1 MKKTH
6 DAGFYPMNP
15 LRVEGHPFITSPPLN
30 IQASLLRVLA
40 MKQVSRTQL
49 NTMFRTVV
57 ESSMLKKNCKLSVF
71 TGTSFQD
78 LYEAMNINGKWKT
91 LIGIAKDLEMG
102 NVAFK
107 DNKSNII
114 ANKKLVLEL
123 VNRGY
128 LGDLSRQNDKICA
141 YFMNK
146 I

>member
-1 MKKTH
+1 MKETH
-6 DAGFYPMNP
+6 DAEFYPVNP
-15 LRVEGHPFITSPPLN
+15 LRVEDHSFITSPQLN
-30 IQASLLRVLA
+30 MQSTLLRVLA

>member
-1 MKKTH
+1 MKETH

-71 TGTSFQD
+71 AGTSFQD
-78 LYEAMNINGKWKT
+78 LYETMNTNGKWKT
-91 LIGIAKDLEMG
+91 VIGIAKDLEMG
-102 NVAFK
+102 NVAFD

>member
-1 MKKTH
+1 MKETH
-6 DAGFYPMNP
+6 DAGFYPVNP
-15 LRVEGHPFITSPPLN
+15 LRVEDHSFITSAPLN
-30 IQASLLRVLA
+30 MQSNLLRVLA

-49 NTMFRTVV
+49 DSMLRTVV
-57 ESSMLKKNCKLSVF
+57 DSSMLKKNCKLSVF
-71 TGTSFQD
+71 TGTCFLD

-91 LIGIAKDLEMG
+91 VIGIAKDLEMG
-102 NVAFK
+102 NVAFN
-107 DNKSNII
+107 DSKSNII